1 MALFDSII
9 SEVASRFGLGD
20 KAGTLVSAL
29 MSLISSE
36 QGGGITGFIDKFK
49 QAGLGDLVSSWIS
62 TGANEPLEEKHVESV
77 LGADALNSLA
87 AQSGLSLDKVKPALA
102 FLIPT
107 LIDKLTPSGVIPSSL
122 PSLSSL
128 LSGVTGAATG
138 AVGAATGAVGGA
150 AGAAAG
156 AVGGAASAARAGAAR
171 AASEAAEAVTGG
183 GGGLLKLLP
192 LLLLGLLIYLGYQYC
207 NRAHT
212 PEVKTV
218 IVAPTPAPINSTLS
232 LINADGKVKV
242 TGIVPDEATRQK
254 ILADLTAAYGAGKF
268 EANIT
273 VNPAAKPAGWLAKL
287 ADVLK
292 EFKIPGAEL
301 SFDGDAIKIGG
312 VAAAAALVDKL
323 KGLFGG
329 GFNVIGNFLDVNAA
343 VAAANAKA
351 QAALAALTGGASADA
366 VVQALNLQIINFAS
380 GRADIPA
387 ANQALLKK
395 AAEVLKGA
403 PAGTKFE
410 VGGHTDSK
418 GAAAGNLKLSQ
429 ARAAAVAKYLTGLG
443 VKADQLVAKGFG
455 PDRPVASNDTEE
467 GRFKNRRIEFAVVR

>member
-20 KAGTLVSAL
+20 KAGPLVSAL

-62 TGANEPLEEKHVESV
+62 TGANEPLAEKQVESV
-77 LGADALNSLA
+77 LGADALNGLA
-87 AQSGLSLDKVKPALA
+87 AQAGLSLDKVKPALA

-138 AVGAATGAVGGA
+138 A
-150 AGAAAG
+150 AGAI
-156 AVGGAASAARAGAAR
+156 GGAASAAKAGATH

-212 PEVKTV
+212 PVETT
-218 IVAPTPAPINSTLS
+218 ATLATPTPAPINSTLS

-254 ILADLTAAYGAGKF
+254 VLADLTAAYGAGKF

-287 ADVLK
+287 GEVLK

-301 SFDGDAIKIGG
+301 SFDGDAIKVGG

-380 GRADIPA
+380 GKADIPA

-403 PAGTKFE
+403 PAGTRFE

-455 PDRPVASNDTEE
+455 PDMPLASNDTEE